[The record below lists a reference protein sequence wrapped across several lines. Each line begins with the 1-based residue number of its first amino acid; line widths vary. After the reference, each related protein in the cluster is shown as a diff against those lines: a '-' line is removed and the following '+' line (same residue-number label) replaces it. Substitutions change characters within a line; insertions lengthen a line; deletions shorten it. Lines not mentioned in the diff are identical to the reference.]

1 MNLYVSDIKLNQIFL
16 IQTLESLLIKKATYF
31 CIIIK
36 NNLSLFFILQIF
48 YANICKY
55 VSSRNPSNLNFRLM
69 YLNNY
74 KTKGNYI
81 VLYCLRTTRYKIFS
95 FLFRQANFIRIGF
108 WTDGIMCH
116 NGTLFRLSRIQS
128 HLIPR
133 GSYTFSN
140 YLTVRNLCSFNPL
153 RPPALPIYIYAAKR
167 KGKGNHCDS
176 VCLEIY
182 SAIFRRRLHGRG
194 WPILNLPIN
203 FERMVYILYTRH
215 SEIYR

>member
-1 MNLYVSDIKLNQIFL
+1 MAVSINRNRH
-16 IQTLESLLIKKATYF
+16 F

-36 NNLSLFFILQIF
+36 NDLLFVLVCTKFL
-48 YANICKY
+48 YKY
-55 VSSRNPSNLNFRLM
+55 IQVCTFLESIKFENFKLI

-74 KTKGNYI
+74 KIKEKYRILYYLGTKCIKYFRFFIDKGKFHTVPQWYI
-81 VLYCLRTTRYKIFS
+81 VP
-95 FLFRQANFIRIGF
+95 
-108 WTDGIMCH
+108 
-116 NGTLFRLSRIQS
+116 LSGIQS

-140 YLTVRNLCSFNPL
+140 YLTVRNLYSSNPQRL
-153 RPPALPIYIYAAKR
+153 PTLPIYMPRKEKR
-167 KGKGNHCDS
+167 GRGERNHCDS

-203 FERMVYILYTRH
+203 FERLVYILYTWH

>member
-16 IQTLESLLIKKATYF
+16 IQTLESILIKKPTYF

-81 VLYCLRTTRYKIFS
+81 VLCCLRTTRYNIFVPLQVGK
-95 FLFRQANFIRIGF
+95 FH
-108 WTDGIMCH
+108 TDWILDRR
-116 NGTLFRLSRIQS
+116 NNVPLWYIVPSVQNPI

-140 YLTVRNLCSFNPL
+140 YLTVRNLCSSNPL

-182 SAIFRRRLHGRG
+182 SAIFRRHLHGRG

-203 FERMVYILYTRH
+203 FERVVYILYTRH